1 METSFP
7 IALIQQILNGI
18 LTGSSYILIALGL
31 TLIFGVYRVINMAHG
46 VFFMWG
52 AYFGYLFSTVG
63 GLNPYLATCLSMGL
77 TGLLGIVVERTIFR
91 PLQGSAEWVLLVV
104 GIGVYF
110 TLENFGWI
118 VQGPLPLHIHAYPT
132 QVVLRFFGL
141 YVNCQN
147 LIIAGTCILLLGL
160 FAFVLR
166 KTDIGRAM
174 RAVSVNREAARLVGV
189 NPDRIS
195 MLVFFLSGAFAACA
209 GCLVGSLT
217 SVNPAM
223 GFRPQLIAFI
233 IVVFG
238 GMGSIIGSVVGAIVV
253 GVMQNLI
260 AWAVTPKFSYTI
272 TMLMLL
278 LLFIVRPTGLFGEKS

>member
-1 METSFP
+1 METPLS
-7 IALIQQILNGI
+7 ITIIQTVLNGM
-18 LTGSSYILIALGL
+18 LTGFSYVLIALGL
-31 TLIFGVYRVINMAHG
+31 TLIFGIYRIINMAHG

-52 AYFGYLFSTVG
+52 AYFGYLFSTVL
-63 GLNPYLATCLSMGL
+63 GLNPYVATFFSMIV
-77 TGLLGIVVERTIFR
+77 TGGLGIAVERTIFR
-91 PLQGSAEWVLLVV
+91 PLQASAEWVLLVV

-141 YVNCQN
+141 YVNCQS
-147 LIIAGTCILLLGL
+147 LIIAGTCILLLSL
-160 FAFVLR
+160 LALILK

-174 RAVSVNREAARLVGV
+174 RAVSANREAARLVGISPNRV
-189 NPDRIS
+189 S

-209 GCLVGSLT
+209 GCLVGSLA

-238 GMGSIIGSVVGAIVV
+238 GMGSIVGSVIGALVV
-253 GVMQNLI
+253 GVLQNLI

-272 TMLMLL
+272 TMIMLL
-278 LLFIVRPTGLFGEKS
+278 LLFIVRPTGLFGEKT

>member
-1 METSFP
+1 MEISLSTTVV
-7 IALIQQILNGI
+7 QQILNGM

-31 TLIFGVYRVINMAHG
+31 TLIFGIYRVINMAHG
-46 VFFMWG
+46 AFFMG
-52 AYFGYLFSTVG
+52 GGYFGYLFSTAWGLDPYVGTAMSMVVTG
-63 GLNPYLATCLSMGL
+63 GL
-77 TGLLGIVVERTIFR
+77 GIAVERFIFR
-91 PLQGSAEWVLLVV
+91 PLQASPEWVLLVV

-118 VQGPLPLHIHAYPT
+118 IQGPLPLHIHAHPT
-132 QVVLRFFGL
+132 QVVFRFSGL
-141 YVNCQN
+141 YVNCQS
-147 LIIAGTCILLLGL
+147 LIIAGICVIMLGL
-160 FAFVLR
+160 LAFILWR
-166 KTDIGRAM
+166 TDIGRAM
-174 RAVSVNREAARLVGV
+174 RAVSVNREVARLVGISPNRV
-189 NPDRIS
+189 S

-238 GMGSIIGSVVGAIVV
+238 GMGSIIGSVVGALVV
-253 GVMQNLI
+253 GVLQNLI

-278 LLFIVRPTGLFGEKS
+278 LLFIVRPTGLFGERS